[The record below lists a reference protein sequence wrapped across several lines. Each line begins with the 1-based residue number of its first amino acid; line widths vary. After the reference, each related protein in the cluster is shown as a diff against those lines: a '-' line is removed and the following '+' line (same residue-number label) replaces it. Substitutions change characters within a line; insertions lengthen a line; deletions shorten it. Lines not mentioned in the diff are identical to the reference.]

1 MNSVITIAA
10 KEIQQAIRNRW
21 VLAATLLLAGLALS
35 LTFLG
40 SAPTGTVGAR
50 ALDVVIVSL
59 SSLTIFLIPLIA
71 LLIAHDAIVGD
82 MERGTMLLLL
92 SYPVARWQV
101 LLGKFLGHLAVLAFA
116 TCLGYGAAAAA
127 LPITGSSFDSEGLA
141 AFAAMIGSSILLGAV
156 FVAIGYLVSAV
167 VRDRGTAVGL
177 CIGLWLALVLIY
189 DMALLGLLVLDQG
202 RNISGGMLN
211 ALLLLNPTDA
221 YRLFNL
227 TGFANVSLFSG
238 MAGLAGSSTLSVQAL
253 LTALVLWILVPLAG
267 AALAFSRREL

>member
-1 MNSVITIAA
+1 M
-10 KEIQQAIRNRW
+10 
-21 VLAATLLLAGLALS
+21 
-35 LTFLG
+35 
-40 SAPTGTVGAR
+40 
-50 ALDVVIVSL
+50 
-59 SSLTIFLIPLIA
+59 
-71 LLIAHDAIVGD
+71 
-82 MERGTMLLLL
+82 
-92 SYPVARWQV
+92 

-127 LPITGSSFDSEGLA
+127 LPIIGSSFDSEGLA

-167 VRDRGTAVGL
+167 VRDRGTAAGL

>member
-1 MNSVITIAA
+1 MNVLIIAA
-10 KEIQQAIRNRW
+10 KEIHQAIRNRW

-35 LTFLG
+35 LSFLG
-40 SAPTGTVGAR
+40 SAPTGNVGVR
-50 ALDVVIVSL
+50 TLDVVIVSL
-59 SSLTIFLIPLIA
+59 SSLTIFLVPLIA
-71 LLIAHDAIVGD
+71 LLMSHDAIVGE

-127 LPITGSSFDSEGLA
+127 LPIIGSSFDSEGLA

-167 VRDRGTAVGL
+167 VRDRGTAAGL